1 MNKSSESYK
10 VYLEKSEAAPGGIHS
25 TQPEVGGQ
33 SYPGRALPPVD
44 NSVPDAKCEP
54 GTAVRCA
61 KEQTGENRYPMN
73 SHVAEKK
80 EHGPNN

>member
-10 VYLEKSEAAPGGIHS
+10 VYLQKSEAAPGGVHS
-25 TQPEVGGQ
+25 TQPECRT
-33 SYPGRALPPVD
+33 SLPPAQAVTE
-44 NSVPDAKCEP
+44 AKAEP

-61 KEQTGENRYPMN
+61 KEQTGQNRYPIN

-80 EHGPNN
+80 EFGPNN